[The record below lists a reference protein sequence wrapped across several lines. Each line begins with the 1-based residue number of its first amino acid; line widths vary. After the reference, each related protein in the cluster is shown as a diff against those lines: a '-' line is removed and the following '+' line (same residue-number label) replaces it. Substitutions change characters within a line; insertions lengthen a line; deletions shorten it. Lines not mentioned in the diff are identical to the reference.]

1 MPNAKTYRIL
11 SLDGGGSW
19 ALIQVKCL
27 RKLFAETFN
36 NPDPTGHEVL
46 AEFDLV
52 SANSGG
58 SLVAAAMAENL
69 RLSEIEKIFDDAK
82 LRNRV
87 FSKLGF
93 FERSLLTS
101 VARIFKI
108 GAKYA
113 TKRKH
118 IALKEILPGIAQ
130 IDMMDIPAHIAL
142 NGVIKTQFLIIGY
155 DYYRNRAELFRSDCD
170 SMASTAVIERRI
182 KNLPQQAESP
192 TDCIVS
198 LVDAIHASST
208 APVNYF
214 NEPATFLVNNK
225 PKYYWD
231 GGVTGN
237 NNPVLVAVT
246 EAICNR
252 AQYQIEQVQVLSI
265 GTGTVSQLQY
275 DEEIPVKYDELKA
288 KHESPGLIKD
298 VQKMGTSILNDPPD
312 TAAFVAYMILNPSM
326 PAQPVD
332 FIRMNPALRPVLI
345 NDSTG
350 KYWDLPA
357 GIDKDEYA
365 KLNTMD
371 MDAVADDEVALIKKL
386 CNNWL
391 NGEGVPNQSIRGNS
405 SLNCLIG
412 HADFE
417 AAKTDFKN
425 WFTKPTNLL

>member
-46 AEFDLV
+46 AQFDLV

-69 RLSEIEKIFDDAK
+69 KLSEIEKIFDDEK
-82 LRNRV
+82 LRTKV
-87 FSKLGF
+87 FSRLSF
-93 FERSLLTS
+93 FEKSLLAS

-118 IALKEILPGIAQ
+118 TALKEILPGIAQ
-130 IDMMDIPAHIAL
+130 IDMMNIPAHVAINDVA
-142 NGVIKTQFLIIGY
+142 KTQFLIIGY
-155 DYYRNRAELFRSDCD
+155 DYYRNRAELFRSDCN
-170 SMASTAVIERRI
+170 SMASTSVIER
-182 KNLPQQAESP
+182 KLQNLAPKAATPS
-192 TDCIVS
+192 DCPVS

-252 AQYQIEQVQVLSI
+252 AQYAIENVQVLSI

-275 DEEIPVKYDELKA
+275 DEEIRVKYDELKA
-288 KHESPGLIKD
+288 KHEAPGLIKD
-298 VQKMGTSILNDPPD
+298 IQKMGTSILNDPPD
-312 TAAFVAYMILNPSM
+312 TAAFVAYMILNPDM
-326 PAQPVD
+326 PAKPVD
-332 FIRMNPALRPVLI
+332 FIRMNPALRPILAE
-345 NDSTG
+345 DAAG

-357 GIDKDEYA
+357 GINKDEYV
-365 KLNTMD
+365 KLNAMD
-371 MDAVADDEVALIKKL
+371 MDAVEDGEVSLIKKL
-386 CNNWL
+386 CDNWL
-391 NGEGVPNQSIRGNS
+391 NGGGIPNQSIRSNA

-412 HADFE
+412 HTDFE
-417 AAKTDFKN
+417 TAKTDFKN